1 MCPFCGATRPLCRH
15 YLLQGHA
22 RTIRVCLAS
31 QILPL
36 AGPFRRLSA
45 IAALVQSFRTG
56 GRLHALIQVSISCG
70 CCFSTACRS
79 VVNAATFSSSCT
91 FIPLASDHCRIL
103 RAPHHRCKEQNV
115 RALPV
120 HICFIWIWICDT
132 VLSSR
137 TACSLKVLSL
147 SWNLDRNYLG
157 TYMPVCWRPHAS
169 MFKSDVPP
177 QDGHC
182 ILERK
187 HSASGHAKRASVSV
201 FPSLSHALSHLD
213 NIGFTH
219 RTLVGKRHCRG
230 MQLQSVRATPKQ
242 VVYLKRNSSPM

>member
-1 MCPFCGATRPLCRH
+1 MTYPSAATFSSISCSLFGNNSSSCLAMLPRGARSCRSFYPQSMKTCRMSPACPFCGATRPLCRH

-36 AGPFRRLSA
+36 AGPLRRLSA

-56 GRLHALIQVSISCG
+56 GRLHALTQVSFSCG
-70 CCFSTACRS
+70 SCFSTACRS

-115 RALPV
+115 RAPPV
-120 HICFIWIWICDT
+120 HVCFIWIWICDT

-137 TACSLKVLSL
+137 PACSLKVLSL

-182 ILERK
+182 I
-187 HSASGHAKRASVSV
+187 
-201 FPSLSHALSHLD
+201 
-213 NIGFTH
+213 
-219 RTLVGKRHCRG
+219 
-230 MQLQSVRATPKQ
+230 
-242 VVYLKRNSSPM
+242 